1 MSLSLDSNKNVQGDE
16 NRHFRTEHLKADLG
30 GRTARGGVVTIAS
43 QGFKFFASMAG
54 TVVLARLLTPQDY
67 GLIGMVAVVMGF
79 VSMFKDMGLSVATI
93 QKEEITAEQVS
104 TLFWVNLGL
113 SLAVMALTVAIAPG
127 VAWFYGEPRLTLI
140 TIGFA
145 AGFLFSGLT
154 VQHEALL
161 RRQMRFV
168 ALAAIEIISLIVGL
182 TTAITLA
189 WRGWGYWALVA
200 NQLAQALTY
209 AQCVW
214 VVCSWRPGRPVRNS
228 GVRQMLAFGGN
239 LTGFHVVNFFARNL
253 DNMLI
258 GLVWGSKPLGLYAKA
273 YQLLLLPIDQI
284 NEPIASV
291 AVPALSRLND
301 SQERYRKAYL
311 RILEKLAMLTMP
323 GMALMIATSDWMVT
337 IVLGKQWIEASRIF
351 ALLGIAG
358 LVQPVANT
366 TGWLFITQNRTRHMF
381 QWGIAGS
388 LIIVASIVG
397 GLPWGAVG
405 VAASYS
411 VVFVC
416 VVMPLLLWFV
426 GREGPVRTID
436 FYRTIAPSLSA
447 ALAVLG
453 ALALFRWRMQVSRP
467 LYGVAASLGITV
479 AITLII
485 FAILP
490 RGRKAL
496 QDLKHSYVLLM
507 GKRKTVQ
514 EREVDIVV

>member
-1 MSLSLDSNKNVQGDE
+1 MSLSLNSKKNLQDDE
-16 NRHFRTEHLKADLG
+16 SRHFRTDHLKADLG
-30 GRTARGGVVTIAS
+30 GRTARAGVVTVAS
-43 QGFKFFASMAG
+43 QGFKFFTSMAG

-93 QKEEITAEQVS
+93 QKEEITVEQVS

-113 SLAVMALTVAIAPG
+113 SLVVMALTVGIAPG

-140 TIGFA
+140 TVGFA

-182 TTAITLA
+182 IVAITLA

-200 NQLAQALTY
+200 NQLAQGLTY
-209 AQCVW
+209 AVCVW
-214 VVCSWRPGRPVRNS
+214 LVCAWRPGRPVRHA
-228 GVRQMLAFGGN
+228 GVRSMLVFGGN

-258 GLVWGSKPLGLYAKA
+258 GLFWGSKPLGLYAKA

-291 AVPALSRLND
+291 AVPALSRLSD
-301 SQERYRKAYL
+301 APQRYRKAYL
-311 RILEKLAMLTMP
+311 RILEKLTMLTMP
-323 GMALMIATSDWMVT
+323 GMALMIATSDWIVT
-337 IVLGKQWIEASRIF
+337 IVLGAKWIEASRIF
-351 ALLGIAG
+351 AFLGIAG

-381 QWGIAGS
+381 QWGIIGS
-388 LIIVASIVG
+388 VIIVASIIG

-436 FYRTIAPSLSA
+436 VYKTIAPSLCA
-447 ALAVLG
+447 ALSVLG
-453 ALALFRWRMQVSRP
+453 ALALFRWRVKVSRP
-467 LYGVAASLGITV
+467 ISGLAASFGITV
-479 AITLII
+479 AITLLI
-485 FAILP
+485 FALLP

-496 QDLKHSYVLLM
+496 QDLKHSYFLLM
-507 GKRKTVQ
+507 GKPKPVQ
-514 EREVDIVV
+514 EQKIDIAV

>member
-1 MSLSLDSNKNVQGDE
+1 MSLSLNSNKSLPDDE
-16 NRHFRTEHLKADLG
+16 NRHFRTDHLKADLG

-43 QGFKFFASMAG
+43 QGFKFFTGMAG

-67 GLIGMVAVVMGF
+67 GLIGMVAVIMGF

-93 QKEEITAEQVS
+93 QKEEITGEQVS

-113 SLAVMALTVAIAPG
+113 SLVVMALTVAIAPG

-182 TTAITLA
+182 IVAITLA
-189 WRGWGYWALVA
+189 WRGWGYWALVV
-200 NQLAQALTY
+200 NQLAQGLTY
-209 AQCVW
+209 AVGVW
-214 VVCSWRPGRPVRNS
+214 AVCSWRPGRFVR
-228 GVRQMLAFGGN
+228 GADVRSMLAFGGN

-258 GLVWGSKPLGLYAKA
+258 GLVWGSRPLGLYAKA

-291 AVPALSRLND
+291 AVPALSRLSD
-301 SQERYRKAYL
+301 APERYRKAYL

-323 GMALMIATSDWMVT
+323 GMALMIATSDWIVT
-337 IVLGKQWIEASRIF
+337 IVLGAQWIEASRIF
-351 ALLGIAG
+351 ALLGVAG

-381 QWGIAGS
+381 QWGIIGS

-426 GREGPVRTID
+426 GREGPVRTVD
-436 FYRTIAPSLSA
+436 LYKTIAPSLCA

-453 ALALFRWRMQVSRP
+453 ALALFRWRVGVSRP
-467 LYGVAASLGITV
+467 IYGVAASFGITV
-479 AITLII
+479 IISLII

-496 QDLKHSYVLLM
+496 QDLKHSYVLLIR
-507 GKRKTVQ
+507 KQKTVQ
-514 EREVDIVV
+514 EQEADIAV

>member
-1 MSLSLDSNKNVQGDE
+1 MSLSLNSNKSLPDDE
-16 NRHFRTEHLKADLG
+16 NRHFRTDHLKVDLG

-43 QGFKFFASMAG
+43 QGFKFFTGMAG

-67 GLIGMVAVVMGF
+67 GLIGMVAVIMGF
-79 VSMFKDMGLSVATI
+79 VSMFKDMG
-93 QKEEITAEQVS
+93 
-104 TLFWVNLGL
+104 
-113 SLAVMALTVAIAPG
+113 LTVAIAPG

-168 ALAAIEIISLIVGL
+168 SLAAIEIISLIVGL
-182 TTAITLA
+182 TTAINLA

-200 NQLAQALTY
+200 NQLAQGLTY
-209 AQCVW
+209 AVGVW
-214 VVCSWRPGRPVRNS
+214 IVCSWRPGRFVR
-228 GVRQMLAFGGN
+228 GADVRSMLAFGGN

-258 GLVWGSKPLGLYAKA
+258 GLVWGGRPLGLYAKA

-291 AVPALSRLND
+291 AVPALSRLSD
-301 SQERYRKAYL
+301 APERYRKAYL

-337 IVLGKQWIEASRIF
+337 IVLGAQWIEASRIF

-381 QWGIAGS
+381 QWGIIGS

-426 GREGPVRTID
+426 GRDGPVRTVD
-436 FYRTIAPSLSA
+436 FYRTIAPSLCA
-447 ALAVLG
+447 ALSVLG
-453 ALALFRWRMQVSRP
+453 ALASRSEP
-467 LYGVAASLGITV
+467 PHLRCDRELRNHCNDKLNHLCHLAQRKKSSSRFETFIRLADEKTEDGSGA
-479 AITLII
+479 
-485 FAILP
+485 
-490 RGRKAL
+490 RGGYSC
-496 QDLKHSYVLLM
+496 LKFV
-507 GKRKTVQ
+507 
-514 EREVDIVV
+514 